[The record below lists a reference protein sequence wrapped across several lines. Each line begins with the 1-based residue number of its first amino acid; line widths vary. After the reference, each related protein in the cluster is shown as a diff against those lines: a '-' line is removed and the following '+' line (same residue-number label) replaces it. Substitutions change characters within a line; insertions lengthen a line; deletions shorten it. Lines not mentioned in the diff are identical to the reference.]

1 MTANGTGKVSST
13 GEMACAWE
21 MRTEWSNMIRIR
33 LSFRGHVYLLLLC
46 HYLACWLV
54 LGFSSDACFILP
66 SGIAC
71 LCAMYRA
78 ALFPP
83 FVLVLLLFLLP
94 YKTHLRRVKGWRR
107 QNWQKVHTRRTQQC
121 LATSGTR
128 VTARPVAVANSSRGR
143 SLDFFFNFNTFWKI
157 ILNLTRSIFF

>member
-1 MTANGTGKVSST
+1 
-13 GEMACAWE
+13 
-21 MRTEWSNMIRIR
+21 MIRRR

-78 ALFPP
+78 ALSPL

-94 YKTHLRRVKGWRR
+94 YKTHLRRVKEPIRFLVFWADKFGWCWFMVR
-107 QNWQKVHTRRTQQC
+107 K
-121 LATSGTR
+121 
-128 VTARPVAVANSSRGR
+128 
-143 SLDFFFNFNTFWKI
+143 KYY
-157 ILNLTRSIFF
+157 